1 MKGDGT
7 GVCSIYRGTFAD
19 ENFCLKHET
28 SGLLSMVC
36 YHVCLVCRTPVNILI
51 TLMQFFFNRFLQYVL
66 SNILSVGVNIHY
78 ANVAAL
84 FEYGNDQFA
93 PTSFNLK

>member
-36 YHVCLVCRTPVNILI
+36 YHVYVVCRTPVNILI
-51 TLMQFFFNRFLQYVL
+51 TLINFFSIDSCKFVL
-66 SNILSVGVNIHY
+66 SNISVGVNIHY
-78 ANVAAL
+78 AIVAAL

-93 PTSFNLK
+93 LTSFNLK